1 MLNSMVANAPVFL
14 LVAVRCFALIMTLPL
29 FSTRSV
35 PRIAKVTLAAY
46 LAYLIFPQIS
56 LTNGMYAPY
65 ADFITPEG
73 AFNLEYVL
81 LLLGEG
87 IIGIIIGFFISLIFA
102 VFSTAGQFFAF
113 QMGFA
118 ASEVYDSLSQVENPL
133 MGQFLNL
140 IAMLI
145 FMQNHWF
152 QTLFSGGLASS
163 FDSLNAFSIVVHNKD
178 LAVFMVSG
186 LTSLFRDA
194 LIIALPLMGTL
205 FLINVTMGILSKAA
219 PQMNLLAE
227 GFPILILTAFL
238 VLATVLPQFID
249 FFIES
254 FRQGFRELGRLFM
267 ILGPGGSL

>member
-46 LAYLIFPQIS
+46 LAYLIFPHVS
-56 LTNGMYAPY
+56 LTGGIYAPY
-65 ADFITPEG
+65 AQFISPEG

-87 IIGIIIGFFISLIFA
+87 IIGIIIGFYISLIFA

-140 IAMLI
+140 VAMLI

-152 QTLFSGGLASS
+152 QTLFSGGLTSS
-163 FDSLNAFSIVVHNKD
+163 FDSLNAFSIVAHNKD
-178 LAVFMVSG
+178 LVVFMLTG

-227 GFPILILTAFL
+227 GFPILILTAFF
-238 VLATVLPQFID
+238 VLSIILQYFLD

-254 FRQGFRELGRLFM
+254 FRQGFKELGRLFM

>member
-102 VFSTAGQFFAF
+102 VR
-113 QMGFA
+113 
-118 ASEVYDSLSQVENPL
+118 
-133 MGQFLNL
+133 
-140 IAMLI
+140 I
-145 FMQNHWF
+145 
-152 QTLFSGGLASS
+152 
-163 FDSLNAFSIVVHNKD
+163 
-178 LAVFMVSG
+178 
-186 LTSLFRDA
+186 
-194 LIIALPLMGTL
+194 
-205 FLINVTMGILSKAA
+205 
-219 PQMNLLAE
+219 
-227 GFPILILTAFL
+227 
-238 VLATVLPQFID
+238 
-249 FFIES
+249 
-254 FRQGFRELGRLFM
+254 
-267 ILGPGGSL
+267 